1 MNVLYRRRAAVNT
14 SVATMKADITARVI
28 QAIDSWMTTWDVKV
42 QYCCMEKICGGFYC
56 DQ

>member
-1 MNVLYRRRAAVNT
+1 MNT

-42 QYCCMEKICGGFYC
+42 QYCCMEKIWGGFDC